1 MEKQENKIKRLLNA
15 VSRSAAAKLSA
26 WINPL
31 STPAKKRGF
40 LVLGICT
47 AVACAML
54 IVRSVEG
61 DHSSAALQVDTIT
74 SPADIHPKEIAS
86 EQDTEQNIID
96 QYNRMIYFKQLADRP
111 RSSSDTRLLDSLM
124 NAHPGLRDS
133 LKTFIETY
141 YSH

>member
-1 MEKQENKIKRLLNA
+1 MEKQGNKIKRLLNA

-40 LVLGICT
+40 LVFGICT
-47 AVACAML
+47 AVACAAL
-54 IVRSVEG
+54 ILRSVEG
-61 DHSSAALQVDTIT
+61 EDSSAGLQVDTIT
-74 SPADIHPKEIAS
+74 RPMDIHPEQNAS
-86 EQDTEQNIID
+86 EQDSEQSIID
-96 QYNRMIYFKQLADRP
+96 EYNRMIRFKQLADRL

-124 NAHPGLRDS
+124 KSHPGLRDS